1 MLGRLREGRRRR
13 GRERAPRTEPV
24 DMNLRER
31 ARRRTRRLL
40 YPITRWLPTAIL
52 WVTTP
57 FSEASNPLRPK
68 DLPLDIPD
76 EEIIQILSEAGKA
89 ADDRARAAA
98 PAAGLLG
105 TIASL
110 FHGNLEYRTELVIAA
125 AATILAALF
134 AQSARAEQIPG
145 VGISEESREIAA
157 YALRRKEAWARLA
170 SYFAFVLAVAL
181 IVFSITS

>member
-1 MLGRLREGRRRR
+1 M
-13 GRERAPRTEPV
+13 
-24 DMNLRER
+24 
-31 ARRRTRRLL
+31 L
-40 YPITRWLPTAIL
+40 YPITRWLPTVIL
-52 WVTTP
+52 WVTTLL
-57 FSEASNPLRPK
+57 SEAPSPLRPK
-68 DLPLDIPD
+68 DLPRDIPD
-76 EEIIQILSEAGKA
+76 EELIQILSEAGKA

-105 TIASL
+105 TIAGI

-145 VGISEESREIAA
+145 VGVNDESLEIAA
-157 YALRRKEAWARLA
+157 YAVRRKEAWARLA
-170 SYFAFVLAVAL
+170 SYFAFVLAAAL